1 MDKVT
6 IELTKDELD
15 SLTIC
20 MGYAL
25 GAATER
31 KNKRLFNSFLRV
43 ANAVHRNNPN
53 WTPYEIPEEVARG
66 RA

>member
-20 MGYAL
+20 IGFAV
-25 GAATER
+25 GAAHER
-31 KNKRLFNSFLRV
+31 KDQQMANYFLEV
-43 ANAVHRNNPN
+43 ANAVHRNNPQ
-53 WTPYEIPEEVARG
+53 WTPYEVDPR
-66 RA
+66 